1 MCENKESTV
10 LAETFDE
17 FYTFALHSI
26 RRVLNNTDADK
37 VTWYA
42 KNRAYT
48 SGENDPESF
57 VSVLYDA
64 GLILFKKNHS
74 VIGNFVLTGK
84 QGFDILKKIGRPRF
98 IFEKDQG
105 VLDSTMKV
113 KYNPSIDDNMF
124 IVSVYERLNFNDDSD
139 YKSFKNIEAVVVG
152 EIIDAEMPY
161 ENIDV
166 KSEINDKRDAVS
178 VNIIKHDHKTHL
190 IFGKTGCGKTTLF
203 RQLIQEKLNRDE
215 DVFVFGSERYLRL
228 YFNDKSNS
236 KLHTKD
242 INNLTSNVGPKE
254 LAKEVINFCYSIAD
268 RNKTT
273 TIAIDGFE
281 QFKLNKDYSQHEYF
295 RELVKECRNNDIN
308 ILYTLSSDSDKKE
321 SYHKLPEIY
330 ERFSDIITVLK

>member
-42 KNRAYT
+42 KNRTYT

-57 VSVLYDA
+57 VSVLYYA

-105 VLDSTMKV
+105 VIDSTMKV
-113 KYNPSIDDNMF
+113 KYIPSIDDNMF

-139 YKSFKNIEAVVVG
+139 YKKYYKSFKNIEAVVVG

-166 KSEINDKRDAVS
+166 KS
-178 VNIIKHDHKTHL
+178 
-190 IFGKTGCGKTTLF
+190 
-203 RQLIQEKLNRDE
+203 
-215 DVFVFGSERYLRL
+215 
-228 YFNDKSNS
+228 
-236 KLHTKD
+236 
-242 INNLTSNVGPKE
+242 
-254 LAKEVINFCYSIAD
+254 
-268 RNKTT
+268 
-273 TIAIDGFE
+273 
-281 QFKLNKDYSQHEYF
+281 
-295 RELVKECRNNDIN
+295 
-308 ILYTLSSDSDKKE
+308 
-321 SYHKLPEIY
+321 
-330 ERFSDIITVLK
+330 